1 MKPIIQIM
9 CTTILSAGLLQG
21 CATAV
26 VGGATAGISA
36 AHDRRSIGTS
46 IDDQTIELKLLSN
59 YVSDKQLTENSHI
72 AATSYN
78 YVVLLTGQAANED
91 IRRRAVDTAQGMPLV
106 KRVVNEI
113 QLAPKATLAQQS
125 QDTWLTSKAKVELF
139 NIKIEGFDPTRV
151 KVISELGV
159 VYLMGLVTPQE
170 ADATVDKI
178 RYLTGVKQ
186 VVKVFDYL

>member
-1 MKPIIQIM
+1 MKSIIQVA
-9 CTTILSAGLLQG
+9 CATVLSAGLLQG

-26 VGGATAGISA
+26 VGGAAAGASA
-36 AHDRRSIGTS
+36 VHDRRSVGTS
-46 IDDQTIELKLLSN
+46 IDDQTIELKLLRIF
-59 YVSDKQLTENSHI
+59 VSDAQLTAEAHI
-72 AATSYN
+72 GATSYN
-78 YVVLLTGQAANED
+78 YVVLLTGQTDNESA
-91 IRRRAVDTAQGMPLV
+91 RGRAEEITRNMPLV

-113 QLAPKATLAQQS
+113 QVTEEATLTQQT

-139 NIKIEGFDPTRV
+139 NIKMDGFDPTRV

-170 ADATVDKI
+170 ADAAVEKI
-178 RYLTGVKQ
+178 RYLSGVKQ